1 VTSRNESVPI
11 AGYLRAC
18 FTSRES
24 PSVSPVDSSLYG
36 DDALQFNAMDDEL
49 MIHEQTRV
57 HVELVRS
64 AQGDVERVNDL

>member
-1 VTSRNESVPI
+1 MVMTARLRLSRQRSDLN
-11 AGYLRAC
+11 
-18 FTSRES
+18 
-24 PSVSPVDSSLYG
+24 LYG